1 MLQVD
6 HMVGVIG
13 ASRGLVH
20 RPDHVFW
27 ADSSENRR
35 GNTRKSTCDEGKKK
49 KLLKEQFFYA
59 NLMGFVFVIGIIYGE
74 DQ

>member
-6 HMVGVIG
+6 HVVGVID

-27 ADSSENRR
+27 ADSSKNRR
-35 GNTRKSTCDEGKKK
+35 DNTRRRTCDEGEK
-49 KLLKEQFFYA
+49 KLLKEQF
-59 NLMGFVFVIGIIYGE
+59 LMLI
-74 DQ
+74 